1 MATRHG
7 ILASELRNNP
17 ACQIRCLVAA
27 LMDREGSGVP
37 LIISG
42 SGAAAG
48 GRAVVLDMMVEIAL
62 LGLAG
67 KLESYRK

>member
-1 MATRHG
+1 
-7 ILASELRNNP
+7 
-17 ACQIRCLVAA
+17 
-27 LMDREGSGVP
+27 MDREGSGVP